1 MVWYSHFFK
10 NFPQFVVI
18 HTVNAFGIISKAEVD
33 VLFNANC
40 TVPFLCHSDNRKGTN
55 GGGQIS
61 GPGIEDVERA

>member
-1 MVWYSHFFK
+1 MI
-10 NFPQFVVI
+10 N
-18 HTVNAFGIISKAEVD
+18 TVKSFGIISKAEVD

-55 GGGQIS
+55 DGGQIS